1 MGGNVDGVRTAVGV
15 DVAWNTHG
23 SCRASFSALAAV
35 LPPRGG
41 AEPVGS
47 FRAKLWLSRPY
58 RPCSVCLCLPYL
70 CFTKSRGQ
78 LERNS
83 CATAS
88 SSGIHTFHTFQHRR
102 CGFVDVGGNQQHF
115 VLLLLGD
122 DQLFPLALLATVLR
136 IPLRTKCQ
144 PEDSTLCQRAASF
157 IQGAGN

>member
-1 MGGNVDGVRTAVGV
+1 MANRVAAGRRRCRRLAPQSRRAAGLAILPCDTHTPTHTRLTHLQESYTVGGR
-15 DVAWNTHG
+15 
-23 SCRASFSALAAV
+23 
-35 LPPRGG
+35 RGRRWV
-41 AEPVGS
+41 P
-47 FRAKLWLSRPY
+47 
-58 RPCSVCLCLPYL
+58 
-70 CFTKSRGQ
+70 KSRGQ

-144 PEDSTLCQRAASF
+144 PEDCNRVFDREHVLTLERKSRYK
-157 IQGAGN
+157 